1 VLDTYFREWEN
12 MEIHESS
19 PSNKYLQQY
28 ASSYSFSQYFDSV
41 QSGNFVGGINCQNL
55 ESMSFE
61 DNTFD
66 LFITQDVLEHV
77 FHPEKALKEIMRV
90 LKPGGAHVFTAPKH
104 RGLGPSYARALL
116 INDNIQYLAE
126 VEYHGNPVGDGRA
139 LVTWDFGDD
148 FEELVSN

>member
-1 VLDTYFREWEN
+1 
-12 MEIHESS
+12 
-19 PSNKYLQQY
+19 
-28 ASSYSFSQYFDSV
+28 
-41 QSGNFVGGINCQNL
+41 
-55 ESMSFE
+55 MSFE

-148 FEELVSN
+148 FEELVSNWTSSPVLVYLMRDRQLGIDGEYIEVFVIKKSIF